1 MRDAYDK
8 VSDMVENNRDQVK
21 KVAAIVVGVLVLA
34 GILYYALV
42 FSSSGAQGQF
52 ASAYEIYTAPT
63 GTTNSTNNTK
73 APVWFVTDEEKYKKA
88 AAAFHSLAND
98 HSYRYGEIGNYFAGV
113 SELKYD
119 AKAGKA
125 TLEPLSHSTSPTGK
139 LASFA
144 LAEQYKQEA
153 DYDKAVGLYRSLVAN
168 PGDL

>member
-21 KVAAIVVGVLVLA
+21 KIAAIVVGVLVLA

-63 GTTNSTNNTK
+63 GGTNNTK

-88 AAAFHSLAND
+88 AAAFQ
-98 HSYRYGEIGNYFAGV
+98 
-113 SELKYD
+113 
-119 AKAGKA
+119 
-125 TLEPLSHSTSPTGK
+125 TTQEPLCCWC
-139 LASFA
+139 
-144 LAEQYKQEA
+144 
-153 DYDKAVGLYRSLVAN
+153 
-168 PGDL
+168 